1 MTDDKIRTTADRIV
15 ELEAEL
21 EARGHVALGEAAMV
35 KAREVL
41 HRWVDQMEGVVV
53 NPALGR
59 VTVIHEG
66 GSASSIAS
74 SDLAFKMSW
83 AGITRLG

>member
-1 MTDDKIRTTADRIV
+1 VERETKIQATADRVV
-15 ELEAEL
+15 ELGKEVEAPGHAATD
-21 EARGHVALGEAAMV
+21 EASVVR
-35 KAREVL
+35 ARAVM
-41 HRWVDQMEGVVV
+41 HQWVDGMKGVVV

-74 SDLAFKMSW
+74 ADLAFAMSA
-83 AGITRLG
+83 AGVT

>member
-1 MTDDKIRTTADRIV
+1 MTEQKIQTTADRIV

-21 EARGHVALGEAAMV
+21 ETAGHAMLENAEV
-35 KAREVL
+35 IKAREVL
-41 HRWVDQMEGVVV
+41 HRWVDSMEGVVV

-59 VTVIHEG
+59 VTVIGEG

-74 SDLAFKMSW
+74 ADLAFQMSA
-83 AGITRLG
+83 AGIFRTV